1 MQKAEDAL
9 TNTACVGEGELN
21 VECNSLLSVD
31 IDKEIATIHNL
42 IRDKYRSKFP
52 ELESL
57 VHDPIDYA
65 RLVKKIGNGTDLSL
79 VDLQGLVAPAILI
92 AVSVTAT
99 STGKRPLSEQELQET
114 IDACDRVVALDC
126 AKIRLLEVIERQ
138 MGCIAPNLSGVVGA
152 GVAARL
158 MAAAGGLSALVNVP
172 ACDVQLLGAKRTA
185 LAGFSSRL
193 GLGVGVG
200 DGYLQQTDIF
210 RTTPSSLR
218 IRAWRLLAAKS
229 TLASRV
235 DFLKADP
242 TGNTGKRMRQEIVNK
257 IDKWQEP
264 PPARHPKPLRLPDS
278 QPRKKRGGIRLQK
291 AKRRYGLTEMRKL
304 ANRMAFGVPEDSSLG
319 DGYGKGHGM
328 LTSKLRVKV
337 ANKFK
342 KKSCQY
348 AAAAAAASTL
358 AFTPVQGIELCNPQP
373 LGATATHHTY
383 FSQTAAFSKINTT
396 T

>member
-1 MQKAEDAL
+1 MADSLQADIEELCVEESFLEEKGEDSVEIIERYNYIMQKAEDVL
-9 TNTACVGEGELN
+9 TNTAGVGEGELN

-185 LAGFSSRL
+185 LAGFSSRV
-193 GLGVGVG
+193 GVGVG

-218 IRAWRLLAAKS
+218 MRAWRLLAAKS
-229 TLASRV
+229 NLASRV
-235 DFLKADP
+235 DFMKADP

-257 IDKWQEP
+257 SC
-264 PPARHPKPLRLPDS
+264 RRLLMHVTES
-278 QPRKKRGGIRLQK
+278 LLSIAPR
-291 AKRRYGLTEMRKL
+291 
-304 ANRMAFGVPEDSSLG
+304 
-319 DGYGKGHGM
+319 
-328 LTSKLRVKV
+328 
-337 ANKFK
+337 
-342 KKSCQY
+342 
-348 AAAAAAASTL
+348 
-358 AFTPVQGIELCNPQP
+358 
-373 LGATATHHTY
+373 
-383 FSQTAAFSKINTT
+383 
-396 T
+396 